1 MPRNLILVLI
11 FIAAIVAIP
20 VRADT
25 CEGGIDIGN
34 LNVGGNCTSNT
45 VDPALKSDLYRAMAT
60 AAASTNQLPEQVR
73 SAGSLPSTAGAAQI
87 FGYAKWVFSANSRQE
102 LLGKTL
108 APLGETLWWLLSIA
122 IVMTAIWIAIR
133 IIVLIVKAV
142 VWAVNQFLKLIPFW

>member
-11 FIAAIVAIP
+11 FITAMYVAP

-34 LNVGGNCTSNT
+34 LNIGGSCTSNT

-73 SAGSLPSTAGAAQI
+73 SAGPLPSTAGAAQI

-108 APLGETLWWLLSIA
+108 APLGETLWAMLSIG
-122 IVMTAIWIAIR
+122 IVMTAIYMAIR
-133 IIVLIVKAV
+133 IIVLIIKAV
-142 VWAVNQFLKLIPFW
+142 VWVVNQFLKLIPFW